1 MKTNWTTWFWSL
13 FGAGVGSLFGL
24 IVASQTY
31 SPLGLGLGVGAAI
44 GFVAVLV
51 FLEMDDENR
60 ADMGLER

>member
-13 FGAGVGSLFGL
+13 FGAGAGSLVGL
-24 IVASQTY
+24 IIASQTTN
-31 SPLGLGLGVGAAI
+31 PLGLGLGIGAVA

-60 ADMGLER
+60 AEMGLER